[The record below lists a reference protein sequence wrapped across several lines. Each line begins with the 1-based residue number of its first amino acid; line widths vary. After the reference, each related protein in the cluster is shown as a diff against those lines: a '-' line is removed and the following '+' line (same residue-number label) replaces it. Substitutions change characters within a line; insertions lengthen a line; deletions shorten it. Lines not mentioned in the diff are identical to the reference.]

1 MKRTKCKRC
10 KVEKLL
16 LDNGR
21 CEGCERYCVTYYKE
35 HRQREIDRAKRSQ
48 NKDRVKTNKYKRE
61 LNRKNPAGNKLQHI
75 RSKAKAENIPFNLT
89 IEDIVIPSV
98 CPILGIPLQINDVH
112 VGPNS
117 ISIDRIIPEL
127 GYVKGNVAIISHRA
141 NSIKNNASVEE
152 LEKVLEWLKER
163 LQSERI

>member
-10 KVEKLL
+10 RVEKPLS
-16 LDNGR
+16 DKGR
-21 CEGCERYCVTYYKE
+21 CKGCEQYLKDYYERHK
-35 HRQREIDRAKRSQ
+35 QQSIARAKRSQ
-48 NKDRVKTNKYKRE
+48 NKDRAKTNKYKRE

-89 IEDIVIPSV
+89 IEDIVIPLL

-117 ISIDRIIPEL
+117 ISIDRIIPEF
-127 GYVKGNVAIISHRA
+127 GYIKGNVAIISHRA
-141 NSIKNNASVEE
+141 NSIKNNASIEE
-152 LEKVLEWLKER
+152 LEKVLGWLRAQVSNEN
-163 LQSERI
+163 